1 MHTLSV
7 LQARCFCLVLFGIA
21 ASACVPDQTPTHPS
35 PALTPIDSTRFVEG
49 DSAVLGTIGTVL
61 ALDDGSYLIADG
73 QNYTIR
79 HFDRTGR
86 QIRAIGRRGR
96 GPGEFTD
103 FGPVAYDG
111 DSLLFVLAGL
121 ELHALHFP
129 TGSLRFRTALAAP
142 YANSIAVDRG
152 DLYFRSIDQS
162 SGPRVSRWR
171 DGQIEAGAQLP
182 RPSDQN
188 PLLDPYL
195 SIAVIAPLLSRD
207 TLLVGIQSSDDVL
220 IGSFRGPLQRVPVAK
235 LHRQGSRP
243 DLRARLA
250 ADPQEANKDPQ
261 LVYTPSVPVA
271 IARLSNGMV
280 AYVTFDY
287 RLARDHFAAK
297 AYLSVVDSRTGRSCP
312 DARIPVPEDPAP
324 SIAIRGDTLIVAS
337 QEVAGTTAHSWLR
350 RFLIDVRYCNW
361 VGG

>member
-1 MHTLSV
+1 M
-7 LQARCFCLVLFGIA
+7 
-21 ASACVPDQTPTHPS
+21 HPS
-35 PALTPIDSTRFVEG
+35 PALTPIDSTRLVES
-49 DSAVLGTIGTVL
+49 DSVVLGTIGTVIP
-61 ALDDGSYLIADG
+61 LDDGSYLIADG

-79 HFDRTGR
+79 HFDSNGR

-103 FGPVAYDG
+103 FGPVAFDG
-111 DSLLFVLAGL
+111 DSMLFVLAGL

-129 TGSLRFRTALAAP
+129 SGRLRFRAPLAAP
-142 YANSIAVDRG
+142 YANSIAFDRG
-152 DLYFRSIDQS
+152 DLYFRSLDQS

-171 DGQIEAGAQLP
+171 NGQIEAGAQLP

-188 PLLDPYL
+188 PMLDPYL
-195 SIAVIAPLLSRD
+195 SITAIAPLRDRD

-220 IGSFRGPLQRVPVAK
+220 IGSFRGPLQRVSVAK

-271 IARLSNGMV
+271 IARLTNGMV

-287 RLARDHFAAK
+287 TLVRDHFAAK
-297 AYLSVVDSRTGRSCP
+297 AYLSVVDPPTGRTCP
-312 DARIPVPEDPAP
+312 DARIPVSEDPSP
-324 SIAIRGDTLIVAS
+324 SIVIRGDTLVVAS
-337 QEVAGTTAHSWLR
+337 QEIAGTSAQSWLR
-350 RFLIDVRYCNW
+350 RFMIDVRNCDW
-361 VGG
+361 VSS

>member
-1 MHTLSV
+1 MHILSA
-7 LQARCFCLVLFGIA
+7 LTSRRFCLVIVGIT
-21 ASACVPDQTPTHPS
+21 ASACASDQTPPHPS
-35 PALTPIDSTRFVEG
+35 PALTPIDSTRLVEG
-49 DSAVLGTIGTVL
+49 DSVVLGTIGTVIP
-61 ALDDGSYLIADG
+61 LDDGSHLIADG

-79 HFDRTGR
+79 HFDKNGR
-86 QIRAIGRRGR
+86 QIGAIGRRGR

-103 FGPVAYDG
+103 FGPLAFDG

-129 TGSLRFRTALAAP
+129 SGSLRFRAPLAAP
-142 YANSIAVDRG
+142 FANSIAYDRG
-152 DLYFRSIDQS
+152 DLYFRSLDQA

-171 DGQIEAGAQLP
+171 SGQIETGAQLP

-188 PLLDPYL
+188 PMLDPFL
-195 SIAVIAPLLSRD
+195 SLAAIAPLRGRD
-207 TLLVGIQSSDDVL
+207 TMLVGIQSSDDVL

-287 RLARDHFAAK
+287 TLVRDHFAAK
-297 AYLSVVDSRTGRSCP
+297 AYLSVIDPPTGRSCP

-324 SIAIRGDTLIVAS
+324 SIAIRGDTLVVAS
-337 QEVAGTTAHSWLR
+337 QEIAGTSAQSWLR
-350 RFLIDVRYCNW
+350 RFLIDVRNCDW
-361 VGG
+361 VSS